1 MFALINQSGLTSMY
15 QLMLTVYNC
24 YGFRAITFVYD
35 FQNYFSRIVGSYRKR
50 RTCLYLLT
58 HISGQMQMG
67 HLSDGEIE
75 ITTLS
80 KKLASDKHICLLLYC
95 ME

>member
-1 MFALINQSGLTSMY
+1 
-15 QLMLTVYNC
+15 
-24 YGFRAITFVYD
+24 
-35 FQNYFSRIVGSYRKR
+35 
-50 RTCLYLLT
+50 
-58 HISGQMQMG
+58 MG

-80 KKLASDKHICLLLYC
+80 KILASDKHICLLLYC